1 MLVILKNDD
10 DKPIIFKHVTNLVE
24 TNNSIDEQLPRRTRE
39 RRTQRRLLLKE
50 NKECTIDKLMIS
62 FEQGKLQVD
71 GKNYEG
77 QHKTPSLRE
86 VLTPDT
92 QQALDRM
99 NMEVCRGNEI
109 KIQNS
114 TFIGYSTVVEN
125 LKQVNDAYAKVRQT
139 NGDARHVMCAF
150 RIPHEK
156 YHIYQNYN
164 DDDEFGRGRLL
175 LSLLRRS
182 EIMDRMLIVVR
193 KYDGD
198 HVGQDRL
205 DAIVRATKS
214 VMTIHPFNAL
224 TKEDQYLWTVRNKD
238 MNSGANSANRGR
250 GGFCGQHSHK
260 ASTGT
265 MGRGVPLGQESGSHP
280 RHVNGTGS
288 TGSSNYQTL
297 NSTSYAE
304 AELGGTSNRSW
315 SDVAG
320 VMGT

>member
-1 MLVILKNDD
+1 MLVILENDD
-10 DKPIIFKHVTNLVE
+10 DKAIIFKHVTNFAE
-24 TNNSIDEQLPRRTRE
+24 TNYSIDEQLLGHTRE
-39 RRTQRRLLLKE
+39 HRTQRRLLLKE
-50 NKECTIDKLMIS
+50 NKECTIEKLMIL

-71 GKNYEG
+71 GKSYKG

-114 TFIGYSTVVEN
+114 TFIGYSAVVEN

-164 DDDEFGRGRLL
+164 DDVEFGGGRLL

-182 EIMDRMLIVVR
+182 EIMNRMLIVVH

-198 HVGQDRL
+198 HVGQDRF
-205 DAIVRATKS
+205 DAIARTAKS

-224 TKEDQYLWTVRNKD
+224 TKENQYLWTVRNKD

-250 GGFCGQHSHK
+250 GGFRGQYSYK
-260 ASTGT
+260 ASTGV
-265 MGRGVPLGQESGSHP
+265 MGRGVPLGQESGSRP
-280 RHVNGTGS
+280 RRVNGTGS
-288 TGSSNYQTL
+288 SNHQTL
-297 NSTSYAE
+297 NTTSYAG

-320 VMGT
+320 AMGT